1 MHVTRATLA
10 RLLADEVDGLSVQ
23 MAAATVDGFVVLLT
37 EILAAEGSLTLAHLG
52 SFRVKLRGE
61 RQTYHPKTGAPV
73 TIPAAKV
80 VSFQPSP
87 SLKARLNSPEI
98 NPDE

>member
-23 MAAATVDGFVVLLT
+23 LAAATVDAFVDVLA
-37 EILAAEGSLTLAHLG
+37 EVLAAEGSLTLAHLG
-52 SFRVKLRGE
+52 SFRVKSRAE
-61 RQTYHPKTGAPV
+61 RHTYHPKTGAPV

-80 VSFQPSP
+80 ISFQPSP
-87 SLKARLNSPEI
+87 SLKARLNPPER
-98 NPDE
+98 